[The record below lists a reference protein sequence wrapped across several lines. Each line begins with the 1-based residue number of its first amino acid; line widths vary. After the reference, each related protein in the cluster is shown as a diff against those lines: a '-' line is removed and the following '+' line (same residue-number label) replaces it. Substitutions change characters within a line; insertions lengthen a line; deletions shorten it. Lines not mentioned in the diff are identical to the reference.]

1 MQDKKIGVCITG
13 SFCTFSQILPVM
25 ERLARDNQ
33 VTAILSSA
41 AATTD
46 TRFYKAEDFRR
57 EVQRITGRPPMTTIA
72 EAEHIGPQKLFD
84 VLLVAPCTG
93 NTLAKLHHGITDTSV
108 LMAIKAQVRNDRPV
122 VIALSTNDALGTAAI
137 NIGGLLNRRN
147 LYFVPFSQ
155 DDHEK
160 KPRSMAARFG
170 LCEATMEA
178 ALEGRQAQPMI
189 L

>member
-46 TRFYKAEDFRR
+46 TRFYKAEDFRM

-122 VIALSTNDALGTAAI
+122 VIALSTTDALGTAAI

-178 ALEGRQAQPMI
+178 ALEGRQAQPLI